1 MSFNIDF
8 AWVLGAL
15 VAVAGIIGAFFNV
28 KNSGKKE
35 ERAKQVEQTAKAQET
50 FVDNTTKAR
59 QSDTPALDKGLSR
72 WSRKP

>member
-8 AWVLGAL
+8 AWVIGAL

-35 ERAKQVEQTAKAQET
+35 ERAKQIEQTAKAQET
-50 FVDNTTKAR
+50 FVENTAKAR
-59 QSDTPALDKGLSR
+59 QSDTPALDARLKR
-72 WSRKP
+72 WERK